1 MPEELGTHVALA
13 VLALLCYRL
22 LFCSTRELSLTALLF
37 CAACAWSAG
46 QLAAVAGGAGS
57 AYNGSAYNAGA
68 HNAGAHNAGAHNA
81 GAHNATGF
89 AATGFAATGFAA
101 DFVAAPARAAA
112 AAARAARAVCAN
124 VGLSAAAR
132 EACWDYTK
140 YFAQD
145 DVADDVADEPA
156 SSSP

>member
-68 HNAGAHNAGAHNA
+68 HNAGAHND
-81 GAHNATGF
+81 GAHNATSF
-89 AATGFAATGFAA
+89 AAADFAA

-112 AAARAARAVCAN
+112 AAARAARAVCDN

-140 YFAQD
+140 YFA
-145 DVADDVADEPA
+145 AEEPV
-156 SSSP
+156 SSSS